1 MLIRTQA
8 KDALINLDKVTAIL
22 VYKNTNIVVIDS
34 FDSKVND
41 VLGIGTYSTEE
52 KTLKV
57 LNKIQEYCIH
67 DHPLFIMPQE
77 EEI

>member
-41 VLGIGTYSTEE
+41 VLGIGTYSTKE
-52 KTLKV
+52 KALKV
-57 LNKIQEYCIH
+57 LDKIQEYCFH

-77 EEI
+77 EE